1 MIYCQLKLSSEAIKK
16 LDETKGAIPSTFMHA
31 FEENQR
37 LTKENE
43 NLNKITDDYSQV
55 KLFIDENR
63 EMKKVATESDQ

>member
-1 MIYCQLKLSSEAIKK
+1 
-16 LDETKGAIPSTFMHA
+16 MHA

-55 KLFIDENR
+55 KLFIDENK